1 MYFLVFLSGGFHKY
15 DLGSRK
21 NEDAYGTVEA
31 PTYFPENVNVPV
43 SLYWGQNDWLATPA
57 VSFLLPI
64 FKEARKML
72 KKWNL
77 QDVLSLD
84 TELPDVYDNFEVDWD
99 QWNHM
104 DFIYGIDADT
114 LLYPQLMDNMARAQ
128 DEFYPLPQRSQKN

>member
-1 MYFLVFLSGGFHKY
+1 M
-15 DLGSRK
+15 
-21 NEDAYGTVEA
+21 
-31 PTYFPENVNVPV
+31 
-43 SLYWGQNDWLATPA
+43 
-57 VSFLLPI
+57 
-64 FKEARKML
+64 
-72 KKWNL
+72 NL